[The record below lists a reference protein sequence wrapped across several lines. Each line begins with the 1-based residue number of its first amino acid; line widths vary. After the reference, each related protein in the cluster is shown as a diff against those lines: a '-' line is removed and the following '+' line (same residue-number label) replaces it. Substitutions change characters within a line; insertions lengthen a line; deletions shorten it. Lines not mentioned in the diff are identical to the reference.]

1 MNEEVSQ
8 YVDGS
13 LPKQIGYQVTQK
25 QNSAWELVDRK
36 SLGIIRLGVD
46 DKILYHIIKYDTSNE
61 TWDAIKRLYG
71 KVTKEDVYK
80 IEDELIS
87 LDPKNFYSI

>member
-13 LPKQIGYQVTQK
+13 LPKPIGDKVTQ
-25 QNSAWELVDRK
+25 SDIRAWELADRK
-36 SLGIIRLGVD
+36 ALGILRLGVD
-46 DKILYHIIKYDTSNE
+46 DKILYQIIKYDTSKE
-61 TWDAIKRLYG
+61 TWDALKKLYG
-71 KVTKEDVYK
+71 KVTEEDVYK

-87 LDPKNFYSI
+87 LNPKNFDSI

>member
-13 LPKQIGYQVTQK
+13 FPKPIGDKVPQ
-25 QNSAWELVDRK
+25 SEIHSWELVDRK
-36 SLGIIRLGVD
+36 ALGLIRLGVD
-46 DKILYHIIKYDTSNE
+46 EKILYQIIKYDTSKE
-61 TWDAIKRLYG
+61 TWDPLKKLYG
-71 KVTKEDVYK
+71 KVIEEDIYK

-87 LDPKNFYSI
+87 LDPKNFDSI

>member
-8 YVDGS
+8 YADGS
-13 LPKQIGYQVTQK
+13 FPKPIGDQVIQ
-25 QNSAWELVDRK
+25 SDIHAWESEDRK

-46 DKILYHIIKYDTSNE
+46 EKILYQIIKYDTSKE
-61 TWDAIKRLYG
+61 TRDALKKLYG
-71 KVTKEDVYK
+71 KVIEEDVYK

-87 LDPKNFYSI
+87 LDPKNFDSI